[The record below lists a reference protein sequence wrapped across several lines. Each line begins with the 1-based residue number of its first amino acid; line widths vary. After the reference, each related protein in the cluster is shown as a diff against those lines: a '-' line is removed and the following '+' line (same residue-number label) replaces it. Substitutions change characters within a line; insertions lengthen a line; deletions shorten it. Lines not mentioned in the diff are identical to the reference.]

1 MKLLLPILFLFLVVL
16 QLPAQQDLKL
26 WYEQPATRWVEAL
39 PVGNGLVGAMIF
51 GGVKE
56 DLIQLNETT
65 LWSGG
70 PVKTNVNPGASAHLP
85 AIRKALLQDNDLS
98 KADSLVKKM
107 QGYFTESFL
116 PMGDLLIKQDFEKGE
131 PTNYYR
137 AYQFQDHVTLPG
149 RPSRLYSQY
158 Q

>member
-1 MKLLLPILFLFLVVL
+1 MKKYLLFPFLILFFVAL
-16 QLPAQQDLKL
+16 QLPAQQDLKFQQDLKL

-39 PVGNGLVGAMIF
+39 PVGNGIVGAMIF

-70 PVKTNVNPGASAHLP
+70 PVKSNVNPGASAHLP

-98 KADSLVKKM
+98 TADSLLKKM

-116 PMGDLLIKQDFEKGE
+116 P
-131 PTNYYR
+131 Y
-137 AYQFQDHVTLPG
+137 G
-149 RPSRLYSQY
+149 RSPDQTGI
-158 Q
+158 